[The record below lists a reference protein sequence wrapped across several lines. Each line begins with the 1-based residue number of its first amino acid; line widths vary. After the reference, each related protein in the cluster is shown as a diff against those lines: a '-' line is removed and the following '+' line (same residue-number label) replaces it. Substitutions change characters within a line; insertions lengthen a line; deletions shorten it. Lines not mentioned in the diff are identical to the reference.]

1 MRMGVI
7 MARVTVVGVRV
18 RVTVVGVGERARTVM
33 LGSAFMEPSLS
44 LALG

>member
-7 MARVTVVGVRV
+7 MARVTVVGV
-18 RVTVVGVGERARTVM
+18 GEKARTVM

>member
-1 MRMGVI
+1 MKVRVARVRMGV
-7 MARVTVVGVRV
+7 MVV
-18 RVTVVGVGERARTVM
+18 RVTVVGFGERARTVM